1 MGSWDLPTVSSVE
14 RPALLHPL
22 IMPPPV
28 SAVAA
33 DGIEIRDVANVQ
45 TSFPGFIDAMSGLG
59 LNIEQLP

>member
-1 MGSWDLPTVSSVE
+1 MSFA
-14 RPALLHPL
+14 ALG
-22 IMPPPV
+22 
-28 SAVAA
+28 AVAA